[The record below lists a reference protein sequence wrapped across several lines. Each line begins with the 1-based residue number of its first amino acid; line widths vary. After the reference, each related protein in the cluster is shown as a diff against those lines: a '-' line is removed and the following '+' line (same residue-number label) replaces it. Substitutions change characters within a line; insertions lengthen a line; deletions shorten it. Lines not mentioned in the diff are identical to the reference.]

1 MIPPKRILTNLVENW
16 PLIEA
21 LLKRFEF
28 ADFSFQDAQSQ
39 LKQLEPKLSSEAVFK
54 RVNKLIQLEMI
65 IPLAKSSQFEI
76 NRAIVDFSQY
86 LLQEENLGLVG
97 EIHVLVDDLA
107 RLNTR
112 LLQAGQYDDE
122 IELRRNA
129 RIMDERVRKIVKL
142 FKHNQ
147 NAIYN
152 LVEDAKSDES
162 NLTLAKRYKAV
173 IDAFDEYIEPMLD
186 MVDIGGEFKV
196 CFEQIE
202 ASLSELITRFTTLGK
217 FQHEKRQLEQLR
229 SRILDMYL
237 IGQQSLTKSADI
249 LLPLREE
256 LRRNTQL
263 TRQTAEVLSLV
274 RKQGVDNVLGSFV
287 PYFHSD
293 AKSLGLGSN
302 NQITA
307 YMAELTEFEQ
317 EEYQLPD
324 VTPQK
329 AVLATNIPHYHDVK
343 TKFMATKSTKP
354 QSLIRFLHEQY
365 AEIETDELLFLYQK
379 LASDPSLNISHGE
392 KTQIDSGDKKLSFK
406 PYLAKANLPE

>member
-122 IELRRNA
+122 IELKRNA

-249 LLPLREE
+249 LLPLR
-256 LRRNTQL
+256 
-263 TRQTAEVLSLV
+263 
-274 RKQGVDNVLGSFV
+274 
-287 PYFHSD
+287 
-293 AKSLGLGSN
+293 
-302 NQITA
+302 
-307 YMAELTEFEQ
+307 
-317 EEYQLPD
+317 
-324 VTPQK
+324 
-329 AVLATNIPHYHDVK
+329 
-343 TKFMATKSTKP
+343 
-354 QSLIRFLHEQY
+354 
-365 AEIETDELLFLYQK
+365 
-379 LASDPSLNISHGE
+379 
-392 KTQIDSGDKKLSFK
+392 
-406 PYLAKANLPE
+406 